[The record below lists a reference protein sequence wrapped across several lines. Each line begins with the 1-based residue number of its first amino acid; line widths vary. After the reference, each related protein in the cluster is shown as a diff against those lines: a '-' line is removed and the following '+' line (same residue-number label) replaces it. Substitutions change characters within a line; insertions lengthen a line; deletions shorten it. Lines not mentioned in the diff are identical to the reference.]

1 MKKTSLNLLLAIIL
15 MLPISV
21 IAQEV
26 EESEVAVS
34 SAEDTESPFTAGV
47 DIVSSYVWRGVQLG
61 GTSLQPFVEFSKSG
75 FTIGGWGTYDV
86 SNFGGWT
93 EGDLYVSYGFD
104 FGLTLGITDYYF
116 HEAGSWLEF
125 EDEISS
131 HAIEINAGYEVSGFS
146 IGANYTVNNSINGA
160 GTKDGTVY
168 FELGYAYKNANFFIG
183 AGDGWHHSNGLIGED
198 AFEVCNI
205 GMSVSKELKFSDKF
219 SIPVSGLVT
228 LNPQQEILHVVG
240 TISF

>member
-1 MKKTSLNLLLAIIL
+1 MKKVNLNLLLAFL
-15 MLPISV
+15 LLLPISLL
-21 IAQEV
+21 AQETDEF
-26 EESEVAVS
+26 EEELTP
-34 SAEDTESPFTAGV
+34 AEETESPFTAGV

-61 GTSLQPFVEFSKSG
+61 GTSLQPFVEFSAG
-75 FTIGGWGTYDV
+75 AFTIGGWGTYDI

-93 EGDLYVSYGFD
+93 EGDLYLSYGFD

-125 EDEISS
+125 DDEISS
-131 HAIEINAGYEVSGFS
+131 HAIEINAGYENSGFS
-146 IGANYTVNNSINGA
+146 VGANYTVNNSVFGA

-183 AGDGWHHSNGLIGED
+183 AGDGWHTTTAE
-198 AFEVCNI
+198 FEVCNL
-205 GMSVSKELKFSDKF
+205 GLSVSKELKFSDKF
-219 SIPVSGLVT
+219 SLPVSGLVAF
-228 LNPQQEILHVVG
+228 NPQQEILHVVG